1 MEKPGAW
8 QCPFLCC
15 AYEQRARCLRRLMRT
30 GARVCTLTLWFE
42 AARGSHLSAR
52 CAAVVA
58 ACALTLLLRAIFN
71 PERMSYSWRL
81 ARLRFCCGWTME
93 KLGGWQ
99 CPFLCCAYE
108 QRARCLRRLMR
119 TGARV
124 CTLTLL
130 SRVGGEDLSG
140 DMRALSSRV
149 NGAWYLR
156 RFTANRCA
164 VIHVPLPC
172 AQMACD
178 IRVFANEYDGCAFL
192 NCGLVRGIQ
201 ISHPFSVSA
210 GAIAFL

>member
-1 MEKPGAW
+1 MFAP
-8 QCPFLCC
+8 L
-15 AYEQRARCLRRLMRT
+15 YREQVRGFVRLLSGSKRHAVPIFPRA
-30 GARVCTLTLWFE
+30 APPW
-42 AARGSHLSAR
+42 
-52 CAAVVA
+52 
-58 ACALTLLLRAIFN
+58 
-71 PERMSYSWRL
+71 WRL
-81 ARLRFCCGWTME
+81 TRLRFCCGWTME
-93 KLGGWQ
+93 KLGAWQ

-140 DMRALSSRV
+140 DMCALSSRV
-149 NGAWYLR
+149 NGAWYSR

-164 VIHVPLPC
+164 VIHIPLPC

-178 IRVFANEYDGCAFL
+178 IRVFANGYDGCAFL

-201 ISHPFSVSA
+201 ISHPFSVFA